1 MGVIPVGVSG
11 FGAVSAV
18 GVGVEATRAGLFAP
32 PPRPALP
39 HRFGTV
45 LELPVFEIASLPGT
59 PGIAGGFT
67 MELLRLALDEALR
80 EAGLTEEELAGKRV
94 GVCIGTTVACQLNN
108 IPFYADLRAGRAAP
122 REAFRSYVK
131 GDPAEWVRRRYRLEG
146 PALTVS
152 NACTS
157 GADAVGIAS
166 LWIREGVCDL
176 AIAGGADELNQVP
189 LDGFHALGVCS
200 AEPCRPFDVDR
211 SGLNLGE
218 GAGVVILESP
228 GSAKRRGI
236 GRKFIVG
243 GFGKSADAYHITQPH
258 PEGIGLERAVRQAL
272 ESAGLTPA
280 RIAFVNAHGTGTP
293 ANDRVEAQTLA
304 RVFGPELKY
313 MSTKSMTG
321 HTLGAA
327 GALEFIFCCLM
338 LEARRAVK
346 NHGYRTP
353 SEEIPVPPLTE
364 DFATDGAWALS
375 TSLAFGG
382 SNTALAVG
390 RIP

>member
-39 HRFGTV
+39 RRFGTE
-45 LELPVFEIASLPGT
+45 LELPGLWKSPRCPARPASR
-59 PGIAGGFT
+59 AVSRWSCW
-67 MELLRLALDEALR
+67 RLALDEALR

-200 AEPCRPFDVDR
+200 AEPCRR
-211 SGLNLGE
+211 SMRT
-218 GAGVVILESP
+218 AP
-228 GSAKRRGI
+228 G
-236 GRKFIVG
+236 
-243 GFGKSADAYHITQPH
+243 
-258 PEGIGLERAVRQAL
+258 
-272 ESAGLTPA
+272 
-280 RIAFVNAHGTGTP
+280 
-293 ANDRVEAQTLA
+293 
-304 RVFGPELKY
+304 
-313 MSTKSMTG
+313 
-321 HTLGAA
+321 
-327 GALEFIFCCLM
+327 
-338 LEARRAVK
+338 
-346 NHGYRTP
+346 
-353 SEEIPVPPLTE
+353 
-364 DFATDGAWALS
+364 
-375 TSLAFGG
+375 
-382 SNTALAVG
+382 
-390 RIP
+390 